1 MRKSISIMA
10 AVLAFAGFASANS
23 QVYTFNVT
31 NSVAMTNTVSLSGW
45 LDKVEVSSPLVSAG
59 SYAVVYASYDSGNT
73 AIDTYCTLTGKQTT
87 PTVVRPRVCGTSNAG
102 TSLAS
107 STNVLSG
114 ILSATY
120 DRHLVGGSQKIVV
133 TPTSCSNGG
142 TVKVEIFYTTDK
154 SPIVP

>member
-1 MRKSISIMA
+1 VRKSISIMA

-23 QVYTFNVT
+23 QTYMFSVT

-45 LDKVEVSSPLVSAG
+45 LDKVEVSSPLVTSG
-59 SYAVVYASYDSGNT
+59 TYAVVYASYDSGNT
-73 AIDTYCTLTGKQTT
+73 AIDTYCTLSGKQTT

-114 ILSATY
+114 ILHATY
-120 DRHLVGGSQKIVV
+120 DRHLVGGNQRIVV
-133 TPTSCSNGG
+133 TPTACTNGG
-142 TVKVEIFYTTDK
+142 VVKVEIFYSTDK
-154 SPIVP
+154 TPIAP

>member
-1 MRKSISIMA
+1 MRKSISIIA
-10 AVLAFAGFASANS
+10 AVLAFAGIASANS
-23 QVYTFNVT
+23 QVYTFSVT
-31 NSVAMTNTVSLSGW
+31 NSVVMTNTVSLSGW
-45 LDKVEVSSPLVSAG
+45 LDKVEVSSPLVTSG
-59 SYAVVYASYDSGNT
+59 TYAVVYASYDSGNT

-87 PTVVRPRVCGTSNAG
+87 PTVVRPRVCGTSSAG

-107 STNVLSG
+107 ATNVPSG

-120 DRHLVGGSQKIVV
+120 DRHLVGGSQKIIV